1 MIIPLLIN
9 KLIIL
14 SPMMS
19 SDVQSAVRNHNIFTS
34 KKLQSADSFF
44 LKSFLQLINQLPKL
58 LVTTNKL
65 INNCSSMCQCRM
77 IT

>member
-9 KLIIL
+9 LLIIL
-14 SPMMS
+14 S